1 MISSLQ
7 VILDNMLLFG
17 IPLADSSLKGQANL
31 IVSLENEYGS
41 VGLDSDTGDL
51 LPGVLE
57 AVLALWADAN
67 VQETVKTRSN
77 EFQLN
82 DSAEYFL
89 DSAARIGA
97 KDWKPNAMDVLKARV
112 KTTGVSV
119 TSFVKM
125 GRKFDVVDV
134 GGQRSER
141 RKWL

>member
-7 VILDNMLLFG
+7 VILDNMLLLG
-17 IPLADSSLKGQANL
+17 IPLADPDLKSSANL
-31 IVSLENEYGS
+31 IVSLENEFGS
-41 VGLDSDTGDL
+41 VGIDSSTGEL

-57 AVLALWADAN
+57 AIISIWSDKN
-67 VQETVKTRSN
+67 VQETVRTRSN

-89 DSAARIGA
+89 NSASRIGE
-97 KDWKPNAMDVLKARV
+97 KNWKPNPMDVLKARV

-119 TSFVKM
+119 TSFRKHD
-125 GRKFDVVDV
+125 RKFDVVDV

>member
-1 MISSLQ
+1 
-7 VILDNMLLFG
+7 MLLLG
-17 IPLADSSLKGQANL
+17 IPLADDSLKSSANL
-31 IVSLENEYGS
+31 IVSLENEFGS
-41 VGLDSDTGDL
+41 VGIDASTGEL

-57 AVLALWADAN
+57 AVISIWADKN
-67 VQETVKTRSN
+67 VQETVRTRSN

-89 DSAARIGA
+89 NSASRIGER
-97 KDWKPNAMDVLKARV
+97 DWKPNSMDVLKARV

-119 TSFVKM
+119 TSFIKHD
-125 GRKFDVVDV
+125 RKFDLVDV

>member
-7 VILDNMLLFG
+7 VILDNMLLLG
-17 IPLADSSLKGQANL
+17 IPLADDSLKSSANL
-31 IVSLENEYGS
+31 IVSLENEFGS
-41 VGLDSDTGDL
+41 VGIDASTGEL

-57 AVLALWADAN
+57 AVISIWADKN
-67 VQETVKTRSN
+67 VQETVRTRSN

-89 DSAARIGA
+89 NSASRIGER
-97 KDWKPNAMDVLKARV
+97 DWKPNSMDVLKARV

-119 TSFVKM
+119 TSFIKHD
-125 GRKFDVVDV
+125 RKFDLVDV